1 MVAAHAPTVGALV
14 VAAAVIFVVIEAVE
28 LPDTLRKFRVVF
40 AYIGRRRRRA
50 KLTRLLRAL
59 EETLPYT
66 QHDREA
72 AVLRARVTDL
82 RVAVKDAAF
91 DDVASAAAIVTGRS
105 RP

>member
-1 MVAAHAPTVGALV
+1 V

-50 KLTRLLRAL
+50 KLTRLLRAV

-66 QHDREA
+66 QHDHEVTTLQARVSA
-72 AVLRARVTDL
+72 LRA
-82 RVAVKDAAF
+82 AIEDASF
-91 DDVASAAAIVTGRS
+91 DDVTSAAAIVTGRAH
-105 RP
+105 P